1 MRILEH
7 RALRG
12 PNYYSR
18 YLTIYMRLDIEEL
31 ENRPSDK
38 VPGIVDRLLE
48 LIPSL
53 HEHRCSVGRPGGFIE
68 RVKRGSEAIEVVQYD
83 GVTMPMD
90 SGSFDVVILADVLHH
105 EPDPDRLLC
114 EAARVAKR
122 YVIVKDHLPAG
133 PFAQQRISIMDWAA
147 NTAYGVPC
155 LFRYN
160 TLDQWHETYQRLG
173 FTLASE
179 SDRMQLYPWPYSWVF
194 TPRLQYFAVLQ
205 PSVDPGAA
213 Y

>member
-1 MRILEH
+1 MFAPLLKFLHGPVYRQRIQTLTQAIVPYLNRDDRVLDVGCGFGALG
-7 RALRG
+7 RAIMDHAGTPAGVQVKGL
-12 PNYYSR
+12 
-18 YLTIYMRLDIEEL
+18 
-31 ENRPSDK
+31 
-38 VPGIVDRLLE
+38 
-48 LIPSL
+48 
-53 HEHRCSVGRPGGFIE
+53 E